1 MDSLR
6 RCLLLLVALLSL
18 VSCSQRAGTVEQYV
32 DYLYQ
37 SMNLADDVAKPRAY
51 WEANVAKT
59 LEVRD
64 RMQWG
69 VPEREFRYFVLPIRV
84 GMEALDDFRTLYADT
99 LCARVAGMSM
109 EEAALEINHWCLE
122 MATFRQSWWSPPF
135 GRPDSRPD
143 WPMPRTGRISTV
155 RMPGRKSGPTDNG
168 ISWVLASL
176 KAIWI
181 SPGSTMWLPGP
192 MSSVRR

>member
-84 GMEALDDFRTLYADT
+84 GMEALDDFRTLYLVKNVNDIKDAADNDVVYSS
-99 LCARVAGMSM
+99 LEASYLEKNRDRLDDVAD
-109 EEAALEINHWCLE
+109 
-122 MATFRQSWWSPPF
+122 AT
-135 GRPDSRPD
+135 DSRG
-143 WPMPRTGRISTV
+143 GRA
-155 RMPGRKSGPTDNG
+155 
-168 ISWVLASL
+168 LQ
-176 KAIWI
+176 
-181 SPGSTMWLPGP
+181 
-192 MSSVRR
+192 

>member
-59 LEVRD
+59 LEVRN

-122 MATFRQSWWSPPF
+122 MATFR
-135 GRPDSRPD
+135 
-143 WPMPRTGRISTV
+143 
-155 RMPGRKSGPTDNG
+155 
-168 ISWVLASL
+168 
-176 KAIWI
+176 
-181 SPGSTMWLPGP
+181 LPV
-192 MSSVRR
+192 MS